1 MKIFYLFV
9 IFAFISCRGPPE
21 EVYDIY
27 YNYEYSLTSKMTLYT
42 YYVFRLPV
50 NAGDTMDFEF
60 KVKSD
65 NHYFGFTVHWFDH
78 NPEEDEALNPPNYH
92 IVEMESTQPDP
103 YLEDGY
109 WVYPYTF
116 IAPSG
121 SKYFSI
127 RVDLNDYYAYS
138 YIVFRINLLRY
149 KYSNIKD
156 LDFNVGYTYDVNIF
170 GNKLIP
176 PNYQIY
182 IRIPAFGEDKMEV
195 QLTTKQE
202 PRDKDNDFFVEVC
215 QYKFEPTQKQVYYPD
230 RACSEPLNNT
240 SEETYEYTYPF
251 TTDKDIN
258 YLSIRISNSDR
269 QLNYL
274 YMYIFSEKGLTA
286 AIIAVIVIACI
297 IAAGGIGYLIYYL
310 AKRLGC
316 CNN

>member
-1 MKIFYLFV
+1 MKIICLFV
-9 IFAFISCRGPPE
+9 IFAFISCRTE
-21 EVYDIY
+21 ADDVYDIY
-27 YNYEYSLTSKMTLYT
+27 YNYEYSLSSKMSLFYS
-42 YYVFRLPV
+42 YVFRLQV
-50 NAGDTMDFEF
+50 NEGDTMDFEF
-60 KVKSD
+60 KVLSD
-65 NHYFGFTVHWFDH
+65 NHAFSFDVFWFDH
-78 NPEEDEALNPPNYH
+78 KPDETEALRTDGKRVDLKGRPALY
-92 IVEMESTQPDP
+92 Q
-103 YLEDGY
+103 EDGY

-116 IAPSG
+116 KAPEHST
-121 SKYFSI
+121 YFSI
-127 RVDLNDYYAYS
+127 RVDMNNYYDYS

-170 GNKLIP
+170 GDKKIP
-176 PNYQIY
+176 PYYQIY

-202 PRDKDNDFFVEVC
+202 PHDKDNDFLVEVC

-230 RACSEPLNNT
+230 VACSEPLNNT

-258 YLSIRISNSDR
+258 YLSIRISNSNR

-274 YMYIFSEKGLTA
+274 YMYIFSEKGLAA